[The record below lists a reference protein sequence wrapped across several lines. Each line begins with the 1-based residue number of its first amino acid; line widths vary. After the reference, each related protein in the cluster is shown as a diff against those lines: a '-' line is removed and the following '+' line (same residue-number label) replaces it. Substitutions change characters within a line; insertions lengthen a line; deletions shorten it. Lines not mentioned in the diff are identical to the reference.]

1 MGSVSR
7 PSTCCASSTGSSA
20 PCPPAI
26 TADSDWA
33 FTSPGGSWKRT
44 AERLKSTA
52 HPAWAPPSPSTCRLA
67 RDERRVPEIRKR
79 DPVLSGVPL
88 SLSTR
93 CVLSGSDCLLP
104 QAACDSVLGL
114 LAEPLHSLHLH
125 LDLLR
130 LDLRLLGEPDAQH
143 AIAAFSGG
151 VLGLHRRRH
160 REGATERTVVPLD
173 AVVHLALV
181 GLLQP
186 AIAAQRERVALDL
199 DFHVLC
205 LYLGQLHFQRDP
217 LGVLE
222 DVDLRRP
229 GPGHGDLRLDVAAA
243 EAVRLIERAEDA
255 VLQLQQLTVRVVT
268 HDGHQGLPCRVPRRL
283 RERKTQGLWARSHP
297 AALTASRRSTR
308 RGTSTRRGRRAVGV
322 PYL

>member
-44 AERLKSTA
+44 AEPLRSTA
-52 HPAWAPPSPSTCRLA
+52 LPAQAPPSPSACRRA
-67 RDERRVPEIRKR
+67 RDEQLVPEIRKR

-114 LAEPLHSLHLH
+114 LAESLHYLH
-125 LDLLR
+125 LNLDLLR
-130 LDLRLLGEPDAQH
+130 LDLGLLGKPDAQH

-160 REGATERTVVPLD
+160 REGAAERTVAPLD
-173 AVVHLALV
+173 AVVQLALV

-199 DFHVLC
+199 DFHLFGVHF
-205 LYLGQLHFQRDP
+205 GQFHFQRDS

-222 DVDLRRP
+222 DVHLRRP

-243 EAVRLIERAEDA
+243 ETVRLIEGAEDA
-255 VLQLQQLTVRVVT
+255 VLQLQ
-268 HDGHQGLPCRVPRRL
+268 
-283 RERKTQGLWARSHP
+283 
-297 AALTASRRSTR
+297 
-308 RGTSTRRGRRAVGV
+308 
-322 PYL
+322 

>member
-7 PSTCCASSTGSSA
+7 PSTCFASSTGSSA
-20 PCPPAI
+20 RCPPAT
-26 TADSDWA
+26 TAGSGWA
-33 FTSPGGSWKRT
+33 STSPGGSWKRT
-44 AERLKSTA
+44 GERFTSTA
-52 HPAWAPPSPSTCRLA
+52 PPARAPPSPSTCRSA
-67 RDERRVPEIRKR
+67 QHEQVVPEVRKR

-93 CVLSGSDCLLP
+93 CVLSGSDFLLP

-114 LAEPLHSLHLH
+114 LAESLHSLHLH

-130 LDLRLLGEPDAQH
+130 LDLGLLGKPDAQH

-151 VLGLHRRRH
+151 VLGIHRRRH
-160 REGATERTVVPLD
+160 REGAAERTVAPLD
-173 AVVHLALV
+173 AVVELALI

-199 DFHVLC
+199 DFDVLC
-205 LYLGQLHFQRDP
+205 LYLGQLHLQHDP
-217 LGVLE
+217 LGGPAH
-222 DVDLRRP
+222 VDLRRP

-255 VLQLQQLTVRVVT
+255 VLQLQ
-268 HDGHQGLPCRVPRRL
+268 
-283 RERKTQGLWARSHP
+283 
-297 AALTASRRSTR
+297 
-308 RGTSTRRGRRAVGV
+308 
-322 PYL
+322 